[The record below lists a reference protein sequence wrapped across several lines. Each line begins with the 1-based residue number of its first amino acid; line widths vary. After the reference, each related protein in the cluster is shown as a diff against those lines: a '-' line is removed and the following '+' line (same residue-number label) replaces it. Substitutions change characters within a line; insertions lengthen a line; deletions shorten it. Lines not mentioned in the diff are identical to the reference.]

1 MDVDAQAGA
10 ARNRGTLAQPAA
22 VVVGEYTAALRAID
36 LRGTPQRFRQAWL
49 AHIQAWEATIP
60 YLRGHADERGEM
72 HALFDRWLSSGAPS
86 DAQFKSLHD
95 KIRSSWAQVESAM

>member
-1 MDVDAQAGA
+1 
-10 ARNRGTLAQPAA
+10 
-22 VVVGEYTAALRAID
+22 
-36 LRGTPQRFRQAWL
+36 
-49 AHIQAWEATIP
+49 
-60 YLRGHADERGEM
+60 LRGHADERGEM